1 MAVRPVRDGADFATT
16 KAARREQAQRDN
28 QKARNT
34 MRKRTL
40 AAGLALAMILSLA
53 PARAANTTYLDVDHA
68 AWYSTPIAFCQQH
81 LLMDGVSSGAFR
93 PGEPLT
99 KAILAEAL
107 YRLDAPLPD
116 AAEEEENQDQREAEQ
131 EENDQEEEL
140 PFTDVAPDHPNAAA
154 IRWAK
159 EHGVI
164 NGYPDGTFH
173 PDSPITR
180 EEIAV
185 LLWKSRGQPTAVS
198 EAPYTDREDIGDWAI
213 TAVDWIYEAKLMT
226 GDTDGAFRPRS
237 DTTRAEGATIVMNCA
252 QTYYGMAYGYT
263 LPEPDPMHENTYY
276 DELYQ
281 LDGETGYLSYLNGIA
296 VRGIDVSA
304 HQKEIDWSRVAA
316 SGMRFAMIRAGYRGY
331 YKGALTKDDYF
342 DANMQGALANG
353 MEVGVYFFSQALTPA
368 EAEEEAYLVLDW
380 IKDYDVTYPVVFDWE
395 EQDHDDSRTQGCDGN
410 TVTAC
415 ALAFCKVIEDA
426 GYLPMTY
433 GSPSKVYRGGLA
445 LEYLQNY
452 PFWLAHYTTNTAPTS
467 FRYRYNIWQY
477 SSKGRVDGIN
487 GNVDLDICLTPDWS
501 AWDDPNAAGSLPS
514 NSGPVRDDSKY
525 SWILPFF

>member
-1 MAVRPVRDGADFATT
+1 M
-16 KAARREQAQRDN
+16 K
-28 QKARNT
+28 
-34 MRKRTL
+34 KRTL
-40 AAGLALAMILSLA
+40 AAGLALAMTLSLA
-53 PARAANTTYLDVDHA
+53 PAQAANTTYLDVGRA
-68 AWYSTPIAFCQQH
+68 AWYSTSIAFCQQH
-81 LLMDGVSSGAFR
+81 LLMDGVSIDSFQ
-93 PGEPLT
+93 PEEPLT
-99 KAILAEAL
+99 KAVLAEAL
-107 YRLDAPLPD
+107 YRLDASLPD
-116 AAEEEENQDQREAEQ
+116 AAEEEDAREETEPEEVEAEDTKS
-131 EENDQEEEL
+131 EETQSEEAEPEEIEPEEEL
-140 PFTDVAPDHPNAAA
+140 AFPDVGPDHPNADA

-159 EHGVI
+159 AHGVI

-173 PDSPITR
+173 PDAPITR

-185 LLWKSRGQPTAVS
+185 LLWKSRERPEAVVK
-198 EAPYTDREDIGDWAI
+198 APYTDREDIGDWALP
-213 TAVDWIYEAKLMT
+213 AVDWVYEANLMT
-226 GDTDGAFRPRS
+226 GDADGSFRPRS
-237 DTTRAEGATIVMNCA
+237 NTTRAEGATIVMNCA
-252 QTYYGMAYGYT
+252 QAYYGMTYGYT
-263 LPEPDPMHENTYY
+263 LPDPEPMRDNTYL

-281 LDGETGYLSYLNGIA
+281 LDEETGYLSYLNGVS

-331 YKGALTKDDYF
+331 GWGALTKDAYF
-342 DANMQGALANG
+342 DANMQGALSNG

-380 IKDYDVTYPVVFDWE
+380 IKDYNVTYPVVFDWE

-445 LEYLQNY
+445 LEYMQNY

-467 FRYRYNIWQY
+467 FRYHYNIWQY
-477 SSKGRVDGIN
+477 SSKGRVDGID
-487 GNVDLDICLTPDWS
+487 GNVDLDICLTPDWNDWENPKVEVS
-501 AWDDPNAAGSLPS
+501 APADRW
-514 NSGPVRDDSKY
+514 PVNDDSKY
-525 SWILPFF
+525 GWIMPFF